1 MVCVTESFPT
11 MCGKIKTVG
20 KFRKE
25 IIDNIKRMTFI
36 KDVGFLSHGVQLLTS
51 REKIASYPEK

>member
-1 MVCVTESFPT
+1 

-36 KDVGFLSHGVQLLTS
+36 KDVGFLSHEVQLLTS
-51 REKIASYPEK
+51 KEKIASYPEK